1 MHYVN
6 NVHYPSV
13 ISNEA
18 WIMLKTLLVS
28 LVIALVAACATGTAG
43 TTGYPLVS
51 PEGLHLM
58 PDTKLAAVYMKPG
71 ADLSQYDK
79 IALLDTYV
87 SFAKNWQRDYNEEAA
102 FENQVSDKD
111 MQAIRENVAKEFAQ
125 QMIKVLTADGRQIVT
140 TGGTGVL
147 ILRPAIINLRVTAPD
162 LMTPGM
168 EQTFVA
174 SAGSMTLYLELL
186 DGKTGDLIARV
197 IDPEAAD
204 DAGMAGIANG
214 VTNTADFD
222 RVVQRW
228 AQILN
233 THLAQVSKK

>member
-1 MHYVN
+1 
-6 NVHYPSV
+6 
-13 ISNEA
+13 
-18 WIMLKTLLVS
+18 MLKSIVVS
-28 LVIALVAACATGTAG
+28 LAFALVTACATGTTAS
-43 TTGYPLVS
+43 YPPLS
-51 PEGLHLM
+51 PDGLSLM
-58 PDTKLAAVYMKPG
+58 PHTTLVAVYMKPG
-71 ADLSQYDK
+71 TDLSQYDK

-87 SFAKNWQRDYNEEAA
+87 SFAKNWQRNTNEQAT

-111 MQAIRENVAKEFAQ
+111 MQAIRDNVAKEFAAELTR
-125 QMIKVLTADGRQIVT
+125 VLSTEDGRPFVT
-140 TGGTGVL
+140 TGGSGVL
-147 ILRPAIINLRVTAPD
+147 ILRPAIVNLQITAPD

-186 DGKTGDLIARV
+186 DGKTGDIIARI

-233 THLAQVSKK
+233 SHLAQIAKK

>member
-1 MHYVN
+1 
-6 NVHYPSV
+6 
-13 ISNEA
+13 
-18 WIMLKTLLVS
+18 MLKNILVS
-28 LVIALVAACATGTAG
+28 LLFTLVAACATGTGGNA
-43 TTGYPLVS
+43 GYPPVS
-51 PEGLHLM
+51 AEGLRLM
-58 PDTKLAAVYMKPG
+58 PDTKLAAVYLKPG

-87 SFAKNWQRDYNEEAA
+87 SFAKNWQRDTNEEAT
-102 FENQVSDKD
+102 FENQVSDQD
-111 MQAIRENVAKEFAQ
+111 MQKIRENVSREFARE
-125 QMIKVLTADGRQIVT
+125 MIKVLTADGRQIVT
-140 TGGTGVL
+140 TGGAGVL
-147 ILRPAIINLRVTAPD
+147 ILRPAIVNLQITAPD

-214 VTNTADFD
+214 VTNMADFD
-222 RVVQRW
+222 RIVQRW
-228 AQILN
+228 AQILSA
-233 THLAQVSKK
+233 HLAQVSKQ

>member
-1 MHYVN
+1 
-6 NVHYPSV
+6 
-13 ISNEA
+13 
-18 WIMLKTLLVS
+18 MLKSILVS
-28 LVIALVAACATGTAG
+28 LVIALVAACATGTTG
-43 TTGYPLVS
+43 TAGYPPVS
-51 PEGLHLM
+51 PEGLRLM

-87 SFAKNWQRDYNEEAA
+87 SFAKNWQRDTNAA
-102 FENQVSDKD
+102 ATFENQVSDQD
-111 MQAIRENVAKEFAQ
+111 MQKIRESVSREFARE
-125 QMIKVLTADGRQIVT
+125 MTKVLTADGRQIVT
-140 TGGTGVL
+140 TGGAGVL
-147 ILRPAIINLRVTAPD
+147 ILRPAIINLQVTAPD

-214 VTNTADFD
+214 VTNMADFD
-222 RVVQRW
+222 RIVQRW

-233 THLAQVSKK
+233 AHLAQISKQ